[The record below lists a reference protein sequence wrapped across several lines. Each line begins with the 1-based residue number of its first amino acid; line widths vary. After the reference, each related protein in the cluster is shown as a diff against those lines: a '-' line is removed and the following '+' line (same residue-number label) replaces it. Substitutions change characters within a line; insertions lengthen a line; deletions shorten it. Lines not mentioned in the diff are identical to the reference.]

1 MEAPEK
7 NIDFFCC
14 VKIKTRCSI
23 YVIFT
28 LYLDGPVEFFCT
40 QIIWTNKLELYEN
53 VLNHRASLV
62 QINPI
67 LEDQND
73 FYTSQ

>member
-7 NIDFFCC
+7 NIDFF
-14 VKIKTRCSI
+14 VLKLKTRCLN
-23 YVIFT
+23 VIFT
-28 LYLDGPVEFFCT
+28 VYLDGPVELFCT
-40 QIIWTNKLELYEN
+40 QTVWTNKLELYEN